1 MDDAERLRWCE
12 TLREV
17 LDGSHLWTPEDLAP
31 SLNAAVARL
40 GLRTRIHLVDH
51 EQVALHALAEPGRAA
66 PAPAPVDGSLAGRA
80 FARVESTPAGG
91 GDRHRWWV
99 PMVDG

>member
-1 MDDAERLRWCE
+1 MDDAERLRWFD

-17 LDGSHLWTPEDLAP
+17 LDRSHQWTPEDVAP
-31 SLNAAVARL
+31 RVDAAVARL

-51 EQVALHALAEPGRAA
+51 EQVALRALAQPGHEAAA
-66 PAPAPVDGSLAGRA
+66 PAPIDGSLPGRS

-91 GDRHRWWV
+91 ADR
-99 PMVDG
+99 GA